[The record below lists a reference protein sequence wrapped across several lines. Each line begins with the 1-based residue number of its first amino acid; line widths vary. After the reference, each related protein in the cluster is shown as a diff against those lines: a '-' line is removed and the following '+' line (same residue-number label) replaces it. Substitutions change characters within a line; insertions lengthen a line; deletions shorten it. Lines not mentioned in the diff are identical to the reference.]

1 MSTGSGLFAVSLR
14 MKTRGN
20 TNLVVSRLIN
30 GEKGSF
36 PVEVRRSRALL
47 KLPFYPTEDIFYPP
61 ETVKALLL
69 AFRV

>member
-1 MSTGSGLFAVSLR
+1 MSTGSGLFVLSIR
-14 MKTRGN
+14 MKTSGN
-20 TNLVVSRLIN
+20 TNLVASWLIN

-36 PVEVRRSRALL
+36 PVEVR

-61 ETVKALLL
+61 KTVKALLL